1 MGEVADR
8 LDAADAWFLY
18 LENPTVHLH
27 VLGVLIL
34 DPSERP
40 DFSFEVVRRHVA
52 GRLDRL
58 PVLRRRLVEVPFGID
73 HPEWIDDPDF
83 DLDRHVRH
91 HRLRGRG
98 SRKDLERYLGTF
110 AGRQL
115 PRDRPMWEM
124 VHVDG
129 LADGTV
135 AIATKLHHC
144 IVDGVSG
151 VAIMADLLD
160 TTAPSDDQDRTETP
174 APAEAPPA
182 RAVPSPTRTA
192 IGAALHRVAT
202 PTRPIRS
209 AVGVAASGARIAG
222 AVAARQLRGQRQA
235 ARPLD
240 APRTIFNATLT
251 ERRSVAIATTSL
263 DDVMEVRA
271 AFGVTV
277 NDVVLAAVTQGLR
290 RYLSAHDDLPD
301 RPLVCSVPVS
311 VHGASRGDTTNQ
323 VSTMFVHLPVHL
335 DDPLERLREVH
346 RASVDAKQVQGAVGG
361 DMLADVVELIP
372 PPVLSS
378 ASGVYSRAR
387 LADRLPPVHNLVVS
401 NVRGSPVPL
410 WFAGARLAAIVPFGP
425 LMEGAALNISILS
438 HVDEVHVG
446 IISCPDVAPRV
457 NALASAIIEGV
468 TTLRDLA
475 RRQGDA

>member
-1 MGEVADR
+1 MADR

-27 VLGVLIL
+27 VLGVLL
-34 DPSERP
+34 VDPSDRP

-52 GRLDRL
+52 SRLDRL
-58 PVLRRRLVEVPFGID
+58 PVLRRRLVEVPLGID

-91 HRLRGRG
+91 HRVRGRG
-98 SRKDLERYLGTF
+98 SRADLERYLGTL
-110 AGRQL
+110 AGQQL
-115 PRDRPMWEM
+115 PRDRPLWEM
-124 VHVDG
+124 VYVDG

-144 IVDGVSG
+144 IVDGVTG

-160 TTAPSDDQDRTETP
+160 TLPPEDWDDPAEP
-174 APAEAPPA
+174 FAPASSESAGT
-182 RAVPSPTRTA
+182 VPSPVKA
-192 IGAALHRVAT
+192 AAGAVLHRLAT
-202 PTRPIRS
+202 PTRPLRS
-209 AVGVAASGARIAG
+209 ALGVATSGARIAG
-222 AVAARQLRGQRQA
+222 AVAARRLRGQRQA

-240 APRTIFNATLT
+240 APRTMFNATLT
-251 ERRSVAIATTSL
+251 ARRSVAMATAPL

-277 NDVVLAAVTQGLR
+277 NDVVLAAVTHGVR
-290 RYLSAHDDLPD
+290 RYLAARGDLPD

-311 VHGASRGDTTNQ
+311 VHGKSRGGTTNQ
-323 VSTMFVHLPVHL
+323 VSNMFVHLPVHL
-335 DDPLERLREVH
+335 ADPLDRLHAVRQ
-346 RASVDAKQVQGAVGG
+346 ASLDSKQVQGAVGG

-378 ASGVYSRAR
+378 ASGAYSRAR

-410 WFAGARLAAIVPFGP
+410 WFAGARLAGLFPFGP
-425 LMEGAALNISILS
+425 LMEGAALNISVLS

-446 IISCPDVAPRV
+446 IITCPDVAPRV
-457 NALASAIIEGV
+457 RDLASAIIEGV
-468 TTLRDLA
+468 TALRDLA
-475 RRQGDA
+475 RREGGV